1 MSRVA
6 AVALCLALASASAK
20 ADQGEI
26 CDLYFS
32 GGVTLHAVPVAK
44 TVAAQSLGLSKRDDI
59 GPGLLFSWPTSEP
72 RVFWMRDTR
81 VALTVGYF
89 DADGLLF
96 AIDDMQPM
104 TDTFHFSMQ
113 PASDAL
119 ELAQGDFTRRGLS
132 VGSRLIRRECRKA
145 Q

>member
-1 MSRVA
+1 MRIVA
-6 AVALCLALASASAK
+6 AAVMSWALAFASAE
-20 ADQGEI
+20 AEQSEI
-26 CDLYFS
+26 CDLHFS
-32 GGVTLHAVPVAK
+32 GDIILLGVPVAK
-44 TVAAQSLGLSKRDDI
+44 TVAAQSQGLSKRDDI

-96 AIDDMQPM
+96 ATDDMRPM
-104 TDTFHFSMQ
+104 SDTYHFSIQ

-119 ELAQGDFTRRGLS
+119 ELAQGEFNRRGLS

>member
-1 MSRVA
+1 MRRFA

-20 ADQGEI
+20 ASEGEI

-32 GGVTLHAVPVAK
+32 GGVVLHAIPVAK

-89 DADGLLF
+89 AADGLLF
-96 AIDDMQPM
+96 STDDMLPM
-104 TDTFHFSMQ
+104 TDTLHFSMQ
-113 PASDAL
+113 TASNAL
-119 ELAQGDFTRRGLS
+119 ELAQGEFRRHGLS